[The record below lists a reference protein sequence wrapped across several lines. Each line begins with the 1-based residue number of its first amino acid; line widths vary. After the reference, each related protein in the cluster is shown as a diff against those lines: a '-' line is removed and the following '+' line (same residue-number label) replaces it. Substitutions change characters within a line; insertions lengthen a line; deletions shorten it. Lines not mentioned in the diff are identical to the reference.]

1 MALLRAALLYGL
13 LGLLCASVKAA
24 TPQQWRSRAI
34 YQVLTDRF
42 ARTDGSTTATCNT
55 GDRVY
60 CGGTYQGLIK
70 KLDYI
75 QNMGFTAVWISPV
88 IKNIEANTGEGEA
101 FHGYW
106 GQDFNSLNSHF
117 GTADDLKALSTAL
130 HNRGM
135 VRISHGVF

>member
-1 MALLRAALLYGL
+1 LIAKKKAMAFSKLSTVLLALSHLAY
-13 LGLLCASVKAA
+13 AA
-24 TPQQWRSRAI
+24 TPAQWRSKSI

-75 QNMGFTAVWISPV
+75 QGMGFTAV
-88 IKNIEANTGEGEA
+88 
-101 FHGYW
+101 
-106 GQDFNSLNSHF
+106 
-117 GTADDLKALSTAL
+117 
-130 HNRGM
+130 
-135 VRISHGVF
+135 GVPCSFSQQEES